1 MKLSIKS
8 NSEINELILSNVK
21 LLSEL
26 ITLCTTDEGLQ
37 ALIPVILHLLLSIST
52 ALLSTKTDDQ
62 KQQLLLTINQF
73 IENIFSTAIDKNIL
87 RCTIITIL
95 NLRTNCK
102 EIEIEKT
109 NRYLLFDYFCSD

>member
-8 NSEINELILSNVK
+8 NLEINELILSNVK

-37 ALIPVILHLLLSIST
+37 ALIPFILHLLLSTSSI
-52 ALLSTKTDDQ
+52 LLSTKTDDQ
-62 KQQLLLTINQF
+62 KQLLLTINQF
-73 IENIFSTAIDKNIL
+73 IKNIFSTIIDKNIL
-87 RCTIITIL
+87 RCTIVTII

-102 EIEIEKT
+102 
-109 NRYLLFDYFCSD
+109 